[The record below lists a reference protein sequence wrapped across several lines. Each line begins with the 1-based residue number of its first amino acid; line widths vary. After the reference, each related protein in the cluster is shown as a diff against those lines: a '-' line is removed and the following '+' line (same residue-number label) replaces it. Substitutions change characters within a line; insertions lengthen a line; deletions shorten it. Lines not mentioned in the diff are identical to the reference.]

1 MNLAQTKKRVGSTHF
16 QGQDGREMDNYLE
29 NGMRLK
35 NYCSASKKNTLK
47 KNTDNIF

>member
-35 NYCSASKKNTLK
+35 NYCSASKKKHLK
-47 KNTDNIF
+47 KKYR